1 MEETCGT
8 DTDALLSEM
17 MQGWRLAAELCPDK
31 DALININDGYRCDES
46 NQRVYVQRYPNLSN
60 EPEFTSI
67 FNSGTTPND
76 ALLDY
81 HKLKL
86 EELGYN
92 EINTVHNTRTR
103 INVTDIDTNKTTA
116 TVPAGLLEISY
127 ENAEAV
133 DRRAFMM
140 LLATNA
146 TSNPDSITG
155 YILSY
160 EADTIQQPSGIPPQ
174 QVS

>member
-1 MEETCGT
+1 
-8 DTDALLSEM
+8 
-17 MQGWRLAAELCPDK
+17 
-31 DALININDGYRCDES
+31 
-46 NQRVYVQRYPNLSN
+46 
-60 EPEFTSI
+60 
-67 FNSGTTPND
+67 
-76 ALLDY
+76 
-81 HKLKL
+81 LKL

-92 EINTVHNTRTR
+92 EINTVHNTRSR

-116 TVPAGLLEISY
+116 TVPAGLLEMSY
-127 ENAEAV
+127 ENADAV

-174 QVS
+174 LVSQIFQSFQLLNDAENGDLFLHGQDNGQFENHDTFTGTSIAQLPWNVSLPSIATDMSSTNIDSSE